1 MMTDTETNLVIC
13 AQRGDEAAFEGLV
26 RRVSRLVYARLYLEV
41 GDAHLAEDLLQETLM
56 TAFRTLNQLTSA
68 EKFRSWILRIAQ
80 NIAIDAIR
88 RQSRKKRTPEP
99 EVLKFRQDMLV
110 VPTPEEEMERSE
122 TREKLLAALRA
133 MPDEYRLPLILRYFV
148 GADYETI
155 QQQMGL
161 TNGSLRGMLHRGM
174 TRLRAEMTKVLGEP
188 VGSEQRNS
196 LSSASSGR

>member
-1 MMTDTETNLVIC
+1 MMTDIETNLVIC
-13 AQRGDEAAFEGLV
+13 AQRGDEAAFEQLV

-41 GDAHLAEDLLQETLM
+41 GDAHLAEDLLQDTLL
-56 TAFRTLNQLTSA
+56 TAFRTLHQLTSA

-188 VGSEQRNS
+188 I
-196 LSSASSGR
+196 AS